1 MRKFKIETWGCQMN
15 EYDSQ
20 KMAGILKSYGFE
32 ETKNDEEAEIFIL
45 NTCSVREK
53 AAHKIF
59 TRVGVIRKNFGK
71 DKIVGIT
78 GCVASHEAEQLFKK
92 IPKLNFVLGTR
103 SVHLVA
109 KAVKTALEGK
119 RFCDT
124 SDHPES
130 IEISPDLVDRQ
141 KKVKAYVS
149 IIEGCDNFCTYCV
162 VPYTRGRERS
172 RPVEDI
178 VEEIKVAVN
187 KYGIKE
193 VELLGQNVN
202 SYNYNGKTFKDVL
215 IEVDKIKELKR
226 IRFLTSHPKDFNE
239 ELVKVIASSERICK
253 YIHLPMQSGSNKIL
267 KLMGRKYTREEYLE
281 KIDMLRSYI
290 PDAVISSDFIVAF
303 PGEEE
308 EDFLLTMDA
317 IQKVQYDNIF
327 SFKYSPRPKTAALRL
342 KENVVSKEIADKR
355 LIVLQKYQEKVQE
368 IKHKN
373 MEGKVYEVLVESVS
387 KRNKTRLTGR
397 TEGNHVVNFEAGR
410 GEDLIGKFVKVK
422 ITSSTFTSLKG
433 ILV

>member
-1 MRKFKIETWGCQMN
+1 MPKFKIETWGCQMN

-20 KMAGILKSYGFE
+20 KMAGILKSYGYEQTDIDE
-32 ETKNDEEAEIFIL
+32 ETDIFIL

-59 TRVGVIRKNFGK
+59 TRVGVIRKNYGK
-71 DKIVGIT
+71 EKIIGVT

-92 IPKLNFVLGTR
+92 IPNLNFVLGTR
-103 SVHLVA
+103 SVHLIE
-109 KAVKTALEGK
+109 KAVKKSIQGK

-130 IEISPDLVDRQ
+130 LEINPELVDRER
-141 KKVKAYVS
+141 KVKAYVS

-172 RPVEDI
+172 RPLDDI
-178 VEEIKVAVN
+178 IEEINFAIKN
-187 KYGIKE
+187 YGIKE

-202 SYNYNGKTFKDVL
+202 SYNYNGKRFKDVL
-215 IEVDKIKELKR
+215 VEVDKIKELKR

-239 ELVKVIASSERICK
+239 ELVKVIASSDRICK
-253 YIHLPMQSGSNKIL
+253 YVHLPMQSGSNKIL

-290 PDAVISSDFIVAF
+290 PDVIISSDFIVAF

-308 EDFLLTMDA
+308 EDFLQTMDA
-317 IQKVQYDNIF
+317 IYRVQYDNIF
-327 SFKYSPRPKTAALRL
+327 SFKYSPRAKTAALRL
-342 KENVVSKEIADKR
+342 KEKEIPKEIADKR
-355 LIVLQKYQEKVQE
+355 LFVLQKYQEKVQE

-373 MEGKVYEVLVESVS
+373 MEGKIYEVLVESVS
-387 KRNKTRLTGR
+387 RRDKTRLTGR

-410 GEDLIGKFVKVK
+410 GEDLIGRFVKVK
-422 ITSSTFTSLKG
+422 VISSTFTSLKG
-433 ILV
+433 RLV

>member
-1 MRKFKIETWGCQMN
+1 MPKFKIETWGCQMN

-20 KMAGILKSYGFE
+20 KMSGILKAYGYE
-32 ETKNDEEAEIFIL
+32 ETTVDEEADIFVL

-71 DKIVGIT
+71 DKIVGVT
-78 GCVASHEAEQLFKK
+78 GCVASHEADQLFKK
-92 IPKLNFVLGTR
+92 IPNLNFVLGTR
-103 SVHLVA
+103 SVHLIA
-109 KAVKTALEGK
+109 KAVKNALEGK

-130 IEISPDLVDRQ
+130 LEIDPKLVDRAR
-141 KKVKAYVS
+141 KVKAYVS

-178 VEEIKVAVN
+178 IDEIKVAI
-187 KYGIKE
+187 KEYGIKE

-202 SYNYNGKTFKDVL
+202 SYNYQGKTFKDVL
-215 IEVDKIKELKR
+215 VEVDKIKELKR

-290 PDAVISSDFIVAF
+290 PDVVISSDFIVAF
-303 PGEEE
+303 PGKKRKT
-308 EDFLLTMDA
+308 FCRQWTQFIVSSMTT
-317 IQKVQYDNIF
+317 
-327 SFKYSPRPKTAALRL
+327 YSHSSIRQGLRL
-342 KENVVSKEIADKR
+342 R
-355 LIVLQKYQEKVQE
+355 L
-368 IKHKN
+368 
-373 MEGKVYEVLVESVS
+373 
-387 KRNKTRLTGR
+387 
-397 TEGNHVVNFEAGR
+397 
-410 GEDLIGKFVKVK
+410 
-422 ITSSTFTSLKG
+422 
-433 ILV
+433 

>member
-1 MRKFKIETWGCQMN
+1 MTKFKIETWGCQMN

-20 KMAGILKSYGFE
+20 KMAGILKAYGFE
-32 ETKNDEEAEIFIL
+32 ETENESEAEIFIL

-92 IPKLNFVLGTR
+92 IPNLNFVLGTR

-109 KAVKTALEGK
+109 KAVKSAINGE

-124 SDHPES
+124 SDNPES
-130 IEISPDLVDRQ
+130 LEISPDLIDRQ

-149 IIEGCDNFCTYCV
+149 IIEGCNNFCTYCV
-162 VPYTRGRERS
+162 VPYTRGREKS
-172 RPVEDI
+172 RPLEDI
-178 VEEIKVAVN
+178 VDEIKYAV
-187 KYGIKE
+187 KTYGIKE

-202 SYNYNGKTFKDVL
+202 SYNYQGKTFKDVL
-215 IEVDKIKELKR
+215 SEVDKIKELKR

-239 ELVKVIASSERICK
+239 ELVKVIANSEHICK

-281 KIDMLRSYI
+281 KIEMLRFHI
-290 PDAVISSDFIVAF
+290 PNAVISSDFIVAF

-308 EDFLLTMDA
+308 EDFLQTMDA
-317 IQKVQYDNIF
+317 IVKVQFDNIF

-342 KENVVSKEIADKR
+342 KEKEIPQRIADKR
-355 LIVLQKYQEKVQE
+355 LFVLQKYQEKVQE
-368 IKHKN
+368 AKHKAL
-373 MEGKVYEVLVESVS
+373 EGKELEVLVESVS
-387 KRNKTRLTGR
+387 KRDKTRLTGR

-422 ITSSTFTSLKG
+422 IISSTFTSLRG
-433 ILV
+433 MLV

>member
-1 MRKFKIETWGCQMN
+1 MPKFKLETWGCQMN
-15 EYDSQ
+15 EYDSE
-20 KMAGILKSYGFE
+20 KMAGILKAYGFS
-32 ETKNDEEAEIFIL
+32 ETLNDEEADIFIL

-59 TRVGVIRKNFGK
+59 TRVGVIRKNYGK

-78 GCVASHEAEQLFKK
+78 GCVASHEAEELFKK
-92 IPKLNFVLGTR
+92 IPNLNFVLGTR
-103 SVHLVA
+103 SVHLIA
-109 KAVKTALEGK
+109 KAVKTALNGK

-130 IEISPDLVDRQ
+130 LEVNPELIDRE
-141 KKVKAYVS
+141 KRVKAYVS

-172 RPVEDI
+172 RPIEDI
-178 VEEIKVAVN
+178 IEEIKVAIK

-202 SYNYNGKTFKDVL
+202 SYRYEGKTFKDVL
-215 IEVDKIKELKR
+215 KEVDKIKELKR
-226 IRFLTSHPKDFNE
+226 IRFLTSHPKDFDE
-239 ELVKVIASSERICK
+239 ELVKVIASSEKICK
-253 YIHLPMQSGSNKIL
+253 YVHLPMQSGSNRVL

-290 PDAVISSDFIVAF
+290 PDVIISSDFIVAF

-308 EDFLLTMDA
+308 EDFLQTMDA
-317 IQKVQYDNIF
+317 IHRVQYDNIF
-327 SFKYSPRPKTAALRL
+327 SFKYSPRPKTAALKL
-342 KENVVSKEIADKR
+342 KERLIPEEIANKR
-355 LIVLQKYQEKVQE
+355 LFVLQKYQEKVQE
-368 IKHKN
+368 IKHKK
-373 MEGKVYEVLVESVS
+373 MEGKVFEVLVESVS
-387 KRNKTRLTGR
+387 KRDKTKLTGR

-422 ITSSTFTSLKG
+422 IISSTFTSLKG

>member
-1 MRKFKIETWGCQMN
+1 MPKFKIETWGCQMN

-20 KMAGILKSYGFE
+20 RMAGILKAYGYK
-32 ETKNDEEAEIFIL
+32 ETLFDEDADIFIL

-78 GCVASHEAEQLFKK
+78 GCVASHEAEELFKK
-92 IPKLNFVLGTR
+92 IPNLNFILGTR
-103 SVHLVA
+103 SIHLIS
-109 KAVKTALEGK
+109 KAVKESLEGK

-130 IEISPDLVDRQ
+130 LDIDPELIDRE

-149 IIEGCDNFCTYCV
+149 IIEGCNNFCTYCV
-162 VPYTRGRERS
+162 VPYTRGKERS
-172 RPVEDI
+172 RPIDDI
-178 VEEIKVAVN
+178 LDEIRVAI
-187 KYGIKE
+187 KEYGIKE

-202 SYNYNGKTFKDVL
+202 SYNYMGKTFKDVL
-215 IEVDKIKELKR
+215 IEVDRIKELKR

-239 ELVKVIASSERICK
+239 ELVKVIASSEKICK

-267 KLMGRKYTREEYLE
+267 KLMGRKYTREEYFE
-281 KIDMLRSYI
+281 KIEMLRSYI

-303 PGEEE
+303 PGENE
-308 EDFLLTMDA
+308 EDFLQTMEA
-317 IQKVQYDNIF
+317 LYRVQYDNIF

-342 KENVVSKEIADKR
+342 KEAPVSREIADKR
-355 LIVLQKYQEKVQE
+355 LFVLQKYQEKVQE
-368 IKHKN
+368 IKHRN

-387 KRNKTRLTGR
+387 KRDKTKLTGR

-422 ITSSTFTSLKG
+422 IISSTFTSLKG
-433 ILV
+433 MLV

>member
-32 ETKNDEEAEIFIL
+32 ETQNDEEAEIFIL
-45 NTCSVREK
+45 NTCSGREK

-59 TRVGVIRKNFGK
+59 TRVGVIRKNLGK

-103 SVHLVA
+103 SVHLIA

-342 KENVVSKEIADKR
+342 KENVVSKKIADKR
-355 LIVLQKYQEKVQE
+355 LIILQKYQEKVQE